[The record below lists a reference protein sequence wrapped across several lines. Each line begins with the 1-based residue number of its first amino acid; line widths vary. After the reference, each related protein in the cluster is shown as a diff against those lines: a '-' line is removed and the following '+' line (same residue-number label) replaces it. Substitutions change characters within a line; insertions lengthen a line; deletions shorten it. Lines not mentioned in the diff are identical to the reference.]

1 MAKNLSPE
9 TGDAHRIAATP
20 DRLGRK
26 FMRHFIGLLA
36 TSSLLLTACGGG
48 GGGSSSPSPAPT
60 ATAPAPTP
68 APTGT
73 CSLANRQ
80 AFARDVLDEWYLFP
94 ELLATS
100 ANPASFTTVQGYIDA
115 LTATA
120 RAQGKDRFFTFIT
133 SIAEENA
140 FNTSGS
146 TAGIGVRLAID
157 GPGRRVLIS
166 EAFEGAPGLAAGID
180 RGDEI
185 LAIGT
190 SAGNLRSV
198 SDIIAAEGSAGISNA
213 LGPSSAGTTRLLRV
227 SRNGVSREVSVTKAD
242 FDLPA
247 VSSRYGARI
256 IQDGGRQIGYLN
268 LRTFISAA
276 DTPLRDAFRSF
287 RAAGIT
293 EFIIDFRYNGG
304 GLVSTAELLGDLLG
318 GNRRTSELYASVR
331 YRPSKSARDEN
342 TFFNPRAESVSPL
355 RIAFIGT
362 GETASAS
369 EFVINGLAPYYDSN
383 LALIG
388 TNTFGKPVGQIA
400 LDRSACDDRV
410 RVVAFRTVNARGQG
424 DYFNG
429 LASTLDVTCQAA
441 DDLTRPLGDPQEASI
456 RGALDFLAGRS
467 CTAVAQSGSSGALT
481 GQSQGGMITVD
492 RELLVPDAPT
502 PAQREVPG
510 LF

>member
-1 MAKNLSPE
+1 
-9 TGDAHRIAATP
+9 
-20 DRLGRK
+20 
-26 FMRHFIGLLA
+26 MRHITGLLA
-36 TSSLLLTACGGG
+36 SCALLLSACGG
-48 GGGSSSPSPAPT
+48 SPAPSPT
-60 ATAPAPTP
+60 AVAGAPTPTP
-68 APTGT
+68 APSPT
-73 CSLANRQ
+73 CSLENRQ
-80 AFARDVLDEWYLFP
+80 AFARDVLNEWYLFP
-94 ELLATS
+94 ELLVTS

-140 FNTSGS
+140 FNTTGA
-146 TAGIGVRLAID
+146 TAGIGIRLSID
-157 GPGRRVLIS
+157 TPGRRVLIS
-166 EAFEGAPGLAAGID
+166 ESFEGAPGLTAGID

-190 SAGNLRSV
+190 ASSNLRSV
-198 SDIIAAEGSAGISNA
+198 SDILAAEGSGGITTA
-213 LGPSSAGTTRLLRV
+213 LGPSTAGTTRLLRV
-227 SRNGVSREVSVTKAD
+227 ARGGVSREVSVTKAD

-287 RAAGIT
+287 RAAGVT
-293 EFIIDFRYNGG
+293 EFIVDFRYNGG
-304 GLVSTAELLGDLLG
+304 GLISTAELLGDLLG
-318 GNRRTSELYASVR
+318 GNRTSAELFSGVR
-331 YRPSKSARDEN
+331 FRASKSSRNEN
-342 TFFNPRAESVSPL
+342 TFFNPRAESVSPAK
-355 RIAFIGT
+355 IAFIGT
-362 GETASAS
+362 SASASAS
-369 EFVINGLAPYYDSN
+369 ELVINSLAPYYNRN

-388 TNTFGKPVGQIA
+388 SNTFGKPVGQIA

-410 RVVAFRTVNARGQG
+410 RVVAFTSVNVRGAG

-429 LASTLDVTCQAA
+429 LASTLDVSCQAA

-467 CTAVAQSGSSGALT
+467 CTAIGQSSAAGGLT
-481 GQSQGGMITVD
+481 GQSQGGQITFE
-492 RELLVPDAPT
+492 RELLIPAAPT

>member
-1 MAKNLSPE
+1 
-9 TGDAHRIAATP
+9 
-20 DRLGRK
+20 
-26 FMRHFIGLLA
+26 MRAIIGLLA
-36 TSSLLLTACGGG
+36 SSALLLSACGGG
-48 GGGSSSPSPAPT
+48 GGAGTPAPGPSPT
-60 ATAPAPTP
+60 ASAPAPSPTP
-68 APTGT
+68 SPT
-73 CSLANRQ
+73 CSLASRQ

-94 ELLATS
+94 ELLVTG
-100 ANPASFTTVQGYIDA
+100 ANPASFTSVQGYIDA

-140 FNTSGS
+140 FNTRGS
-146 TAGIGVRLAID
+146 SAGIGIRLAID
-157 GPGRRVLIS
+157 TPARRVLIS
-166 EAFEGAPGLAAGID
+166 ESFEGAPGLAAGID

-190 SAGNLRSV
+190 TSANLRTV

-213 LGPSSAGTTRLLRV
+213 LGPSTAGTTRQLRI
-227 SRNGVSREVSVTKAD
+227 SRDGVTREISVTKAD

-256 IQDGGRQIGYLN
+256 IQDGARQIGYLN
-268 LRTFISAA
+268 LRTFISSAE
-276 DTPLRDAFRSF
+276 TPMRDAFRSF

-318 GNRRTSELYASVR
+318 GNRSTSDLFSGLR
-331 YRPSKSARDEN
+331 YRASKSSNDVSA
-342 TFFNPRAESVSPL
+342 FFNPRAESVSPV

-362 GETASAS
+362 GATASAS
-369 EFVINGLAPYYDSN
+369 EFVINGLAPFYDRN
-383 LALIG
+383 LALVG
-388 TNTFGKPVGQIA
+388 ANTFGKPVGQIA

-410 RVVAFRTVNARGQG
+410 RVVAFRSVNARGQG

-429 LASTLDVTCQAA
+429 LASTLEVTCQAA

-467 CTAVAQSGSSGALT
+467 CTSIALSGSSGTIA
-481 GQSQGGMITVD
+481 GQSQRGMLASD
-492 RELLVPDAPT
+492 RELLVPSAPT

>member
-1 MAKNLSPE
+1 
-9 TGDAHRIAATP
+9 
-20 DRLGRK
+20 
-26 FMRHFIGLLA
+26 MRQITGLLA
-36 TSSLLLTACGGG
+36 SCALLLSACGGG
-48 GGGSSSPSPAPT
+48 GGGGSPTPGPT
-60 ATAPAPTP
+60 AVAGAPTP
-68 APTGT
+68 APAPSPT
-73 CSLANRQ
+73 CSLENRQ
-80 AFARDVLDEWYLFP
+80 AFARDVLNEWYLFP
-94 ELLATS
+94 ELLVTS
-100 ANPASFTTVQGYIDA
+100 VNPASFTTVQGYIDA

-120 RAQGKDRFFTFIT
+120 RAQGKDRFFTFVT

-140 FNTSGS
+140 FNTTGA
-146 TAGIGVRLAID
+146 TAGIGIRLSID
-157 GPGRRVLIS
+157 TPGRRVLIS
-166 EAFEGAPGLAAGID
+166 ESFEGAPGLTAGID

-190 SAGNLRSV
+190 ASSNLRSV
-198 SDIIAAEGSAGISNA
+198 SDILAAEGSGGITTA
-213 LGPSSAGTTRLLRV
+213 LGPSTAGTTRLLRV
-227 SRNGVSREVSVTKAD
+227 ARGGVSREVSVTKAD

-287 RAAGIT
+287 RAAGVT
-293 EFIIDFRYNGG
+293 EFIVDFRYNGG
-304 GLVSTAELLGDLLG
+304 GLISTAELLGDLLG
-318 GNRRTSELYASVR
+318 GNRTSAELFSGVR
-331 YRPSKSARDEN
+331 YRASKSSRNEN
-342 TFFNPRAESVSPL
+342 TFFNPRAESVSPVK
-355 RIAFIGT
+355 IAFIGT
-362 GETASAS
+362 SASASAS
-369 EFVINGLAPYYDSN
+369 ELVINSLAPYYNRN

-388 TNTFGKPVGQIA
+388 SNTFGKPVGQIA

-410 RVVAFRTVNARGQG
+410 RVVAFTSVNVRGAG

-467 CTAVAQSGSSGALT
+467 CTAIGQSSAAGGLT
-481 GQSQGGMITVD
+481 GQSQGGQIAFE
-492 RELLVPDAPT
+492 RELLIPAAPT

>member
-1 MAKNLSPE
+1 
-9 TGDAHRIAATP
+9 
-20 DRLGRK
+20 
-26 FMRHFIGLLA
+26 MRHITGLLA
-36 TSSLLLTACGGG
+36 SCALLLSACGGG
-48 GGGSSSPSPAPT
+48 GGSSPTPGPTAVAGAPT
-60 ATAPAPTP
+60 PTP
-68 APTGT
+68 APSPT
-73 CSLANRQ
+73 CSLENRQ
-80 AFARDVLDEWYLFP
+80 AFARDVLNEWYLFP
-94 ELLATS
+94 ELLVTS

-120 RAQGKDRFFTFIT
+120 RAQGKDRFFTFVT

-140 FNTSGS
+140 FNTTGA
-146 TAGIGVRLAID
+146 TAGIGIRLSID
-157 GPGRRVLIS
+157 TPGRRVLIS
-166 EAFEGAPGLAAGID
+166 ESFEGAPGLTAGID

-190 SAGNLRSV
+190 ASSNLRSV
-198 SDIIAAEGSAGISNA
+198 SDILAAEGSGGITTA
-213 LGPSSAGTTRLLRV
+213 LGPSTAGTTRLLRV
-227 SRNGVSREVSVTKAD
+227 ARGGVSREVSVTKAD

-287 RAAGIT
+287 RAAGVT
-293 EFIIDFRYNGG
+293 EFIVDFRYNGG
-304 GLVSTAELLGDLLG
+304 GLISTAELLGDLLG
-318 GNRRTSELYASVR
+318 GNRTSAELFSGVR
-331 YRPSKSARDEN
+331 FRASKSSRNEN
-342 TFFNPRAESVSPL
+342 TFFNPRAESVSPFK
-355 RIAFIGT
+355 IAFIGT
-362 GETASAS
+362 SASASAS
-369 EFVINGLAPYYDSN
+369 ELVINSLAPYYNRN

-388 TNTFGKPVGQIA
+388 SNTFGKPVGQIA

-410 RVVAFRTVNARGQG
+410 RVVAFTSVNVRGAG

-429 LASTLDVTCQAA
+429 LASTLDVSCQAV

-467 CTAVAQSGSSGALT
+467 CTAIGQSSAAGGLT
-481 GQSQGGMITVD
+481 GQSQGGQITFE
-492 RELLVPDAPT
+492 RELLIPAAPT

>member
-1 MAKNLSPE
+1 
-9 TGDAHRIAATP
+9 
-20 DRLGRK
+20 
-26 FMRHFIGLLA
+26 MRHFIGLLA
-36 TSSLLLTACGGG
+36 SSSLLLTACGGG
-48 GGGSSSPSPAPT
+48 GGGGSPAPSPSPT
-60 ATAPAPTP
+60 ASAPAPTP
-68 APTGT
+68 TPNPTCALT
-73 CSLANRQ
+73 SRQ

-94 ELLATS
+94 ELLVTS
-100 ANPASFTTVQGYIDA
+100 ANPASFTTVQGYLDA

-120 RAQGKDRFFTFIT
+120 REQGKDRFFTFIT

-140 FNTSGS
+140 FITSGAS
-146 TAGIGVRLAID
+146 AGIGIRLAID
-157 GPGRRVLIS
+157 TPGRKVLVS

-180 RGDEI
+180 RGDDI

-190 SAGNLRSV
+190 TSADLRSV
-198 SDIIAAEGSAGISNA
+198 SDILAAEGSSGITNA
-213 LGPSSAGTTRLLRV
+213 LGPSTAGVTRLLRV
-227 SRNGVSREVSVTKAD
+227 ARNGVSREVSVTKAD

-256 IQDGGRQIGYLN
+256 IQDNSRQIGYLN
-268 LRTFISAA
+268 LRTFISSAE
-276 DTPLRDAFRSF
+276 TPLRDAFRSF

-318 GNRRTSELYASVR
+318 GNRRTSELYSSVR
-331 YRPSKSARDEN
+331 YRPSKSSRDET
-342 TFFNPRAESVSPL
+342 TFFNPRAESVSPVK
-355 RIAFIGT
+355 IAFIGT
-362 GETASAS
+362 GATASAS
-369 EFVINGLAPYYDSN
+369 EFVINGLAPYYDRN
-383 LALIG
+383 LALVG
-388 TNTFGKPVGQIA
+388 SNTFGKPVGQIA

-467 CTAVAQSGSSGALT
+467 CPAIALSGASGT
-481 GQSQGGMITVD
+481 VAGQSQRGMIAAD

>member
-1 MAKNLSPE
+1 
-9 TGDAHRIAATP
+9 
-20 DRLGRK
+20 
-26 FMRHFIGLLA
+26 MRHIIGLLA
-36 TSSLLLTACGGG
+36 SSSLLLTACGGG
-48 GGGSSSPSPAPT
+48 GGGSSTPSPAPT
-60 ATAPAPTP
+60 ASAPAPTP
-68 APTGT
+68 TPTGT

-94 ELLATS
+94 ELLVTS
-100 ANPASFTTVQGYIDA
+100 ANPANFTSVQGYIDA

-140 FNTSGS
+140 FFASGS
-146 TAGIGVRLAID
+146 SAGIGIRLAID
-157 GPGRRVLIS
+157 APARRVLIS
-166 EAFEGAPGLAAGID
+166 ESFEGAPGLAAGID

-190 SAGNLRSV
+190 TSANLRSV
-198 SDIIAAEGSAGISNA
+198 SDILAAEGSAGITNA
-213 LGPSSAGTTRLLRV
+213 LGPSTAGTTRLLRV
-227 SRNGVSREVSVTKAD
+227 ARAGVSREVSVTKAD

-268 LRTFISAA
+268 LRTFITAA
-276 DTPLRDAFRSF
+276 ETPLRDTFRNF

-318 GNRRTSELYASVR
+318 GNRSASELFSAVR
-331 YRPSKSARDEN
+331 YRPSKSSRDEN
-342 TFFNPRAESVSPL
+342 TFFLPRAESVSPVK
-355 RIAFIGT
+355 IAFIGT
-362 GETASAS
+362 SATASAS
-369 EFVINGLAPYYDSN
+369 ELVINGLAPYYNRN
-383 LALIG
+383 LALVG

-410 RVVAFRTVNARGQG
+410 RVVAFRSVNTRGQG

-441 DDLTRPLGDPQEASI
+441 DDLSRPLGDPQEASI

-467 CTAVAQSGSSGALT
+467 CTAVTLSGAAGSVA
-481 GQSQGGMITVD
+481 GQSQNGMLAIE
-492 RELLVPDAPT
+492 RELLVPAAPT